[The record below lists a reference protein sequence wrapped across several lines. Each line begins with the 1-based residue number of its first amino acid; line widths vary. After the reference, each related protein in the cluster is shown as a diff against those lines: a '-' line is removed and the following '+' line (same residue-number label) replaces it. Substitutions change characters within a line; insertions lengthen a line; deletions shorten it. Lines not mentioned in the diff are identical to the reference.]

1 MEELLENLFDDQSI
15 QDKVILNLPIES
27 PFGELKPLS
36 IHDYMQRLSSIS
48 VISLNKKYLL
58 AEYGK
63 GYQEETGQT
72 DNEIFTML
80 KDLNEKYSLFY
91 FLREMFQD
99 LLHHYI
105 IITRYVKFYD
115 YQYDKK
121 NPQSRKDIDENSDDD
136 TPLSEKEFTEAIL
149 EKCIQFV
156 FSLDDDQFELY
167 RKYILQLHG
176 QSEPRA
182 FLNPKLQR
190 NEEKSKASKL
200 KKKDTTP
207 TLSTMVTSCAVYMG
221 VDYSDIMKWNALQLQ
236 HSFQRISLFIQNNA
250 TTLFA
255 TVTSEVDLVNWSENI
270 TDNEK
275 KEDMTLD
282 TFRQNVSGV

>member
-1 MEELLENLFDDQSI
+1 
-15 QDKVILNLPIES
+15 
-27 PFGELKPLS
+27 
-36 IHDYMQRLSSIS
+36 
-48 VISLNKKYLL
+48 
-58 AEYGK
+58 
-63 GYQEETGQT
+63 
-72 DNEIFTML
+72 
-80 KDLNEKYSLFY
+80 
-91 FLREMFQD
+91 MFQD

-190 NEEKSKASKL
+190 NEERSKASKL
-200 KKKDTTP
+200 KRRTQRQLYLLWLQVVQCT
-207 TLSTMVTSCAVYMG
+207 
-221 VDYSDIMKWNALQLQ
+221 WAL
-236 HSFQRISLFIQNNA
+236 
-250 TTLFA
+250 
-255 TVTSEVDLVNWSENI
+255 I
-270 TDNEK
+270 TQI
-275 KEDMTLD
+275 L
-282 TFRQNVSGV
+282 

>member
-1 MEELLENLFDDQSI
+1 
-15 QDKVILNLPIES
+15 
-27 PFGELKPLS
+27 
-36 IHDYMQRLSSIS
+36 
-48 VISLNKKYLL
+48 
-58 AEYGK
+58 
-63 GYQEETGQT
+63 
-72 DNEIFTML
+72 
-80 KDLNEKYSLFY
+80 
-91 FLREMFQD
+91 MFQD

-190 NEEKSKASKL
+190 NEE
-200 KKKDTTP
+200 
-207 TLSTMVTSCAVYMG
+207 
-221 VDYSDIMKWNALQLQ
+221 I
-236 HSFQRISLFIQNNA
+236 
-250 TTLFA
+250 
-255 TVTSEVDLVNWSENI
+255 
-270 TDNEK
+270 
-275 KEDMTLD
+275 
-282 TFRQNVSGV
+282 